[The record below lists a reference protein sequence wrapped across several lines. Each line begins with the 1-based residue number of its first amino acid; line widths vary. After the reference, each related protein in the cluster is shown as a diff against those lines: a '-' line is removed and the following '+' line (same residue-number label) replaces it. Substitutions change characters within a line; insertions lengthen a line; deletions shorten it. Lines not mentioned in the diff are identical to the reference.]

1 MPTHLLTLPDDLD
14 RGPARPHVPDDG
26 SKIAFATAMQ
36 IKALPFHGFLTLA
49 LVAAAAMAAS
59 VARADTGRWQSTSS
73 IAAKAEAHARASL
86 SHPDLKVEAEVASLD
101 SRLKLARCD
110 QPMQAFTPPNT
121 ELKKNLVIGVR
132 CRGSS
137 PWKVYVPVKLSAR
150 RQVLV
155 TSRPISRGATLSA
168 ADVRV
173 EERDVT
179 TARGAYLTDIA
190 QLSGKILKR
199 TVPEGRLVTADL
211 LNEEDI
217 IKRGQRVILMVEQSG
232 FMVQMAGT
240 ALSDGTINE
249 RIRVENNSSQRTV
262 EGIVR
267 SPQLVEVISY

>member
-1 MPTHLLTLPDDLD
+1 MVRKTLSD
-14 RGPARPHVPDDG
+14 
-26 SKIAFATAMQ
+26 
-36 IKALPFHGFLTLA
+36 HGFLTLTRVLA
-49 LVAAAAMAAS
+49 VCLAAAVAVPVPAAT
-59 VARADTGRWQSTSS
+59 ARWQSTAS

-86 SHPDLKVEAEVASLD
+86 SHADLAVEATVASLD

-110 QPMQAFTPPNT
+110 QPLQAFTPPNT
-121 ELKKNLVIGVR
+121 ELKKNLVIGIR

-137 PWKVYVPVKLSAR
+137 PWKVYVPVKLTAK

-155 TSRPISRGATLSA
+155 TSRPLSRGATLSS
-168 ADVRV
+168 ADVRL

-179 TARGAYLTDIA
+179 VARGAYLTDVA
-190 QLSGKILKR
+190 QLNGKILKR
-199 TVPEGRLVTADL
+199 TVPEGRLVTADM

-217 IKRGQRVILMVEQSG
+217 IKRGQRVTLLVEQSG

>member
-1 MPTHLLTLPDDLD
+1 MRKKLLSDD
-14 RGPARPHVPDDG
+14 
-26 SKIAFATAMQ
+26 
-36 IKALPFHGFLTLA
+36 GFLTLTAA
-49 LVAAAAMAAS
+49 LCLATPLAAPAQ
-59 VARADTGRWQSTSS
+59 ADAGRWQSTAS

-86 SHPDLKVEAEVASLD
+86 SHADLAVEATVASLD

-110 QPMQAFTPPNT
+110 QPLQAFTPPNT

-137 PWKVYVPVKLSAR
+137 PWKVYVPVKLTAR

-155 TSRPISRGATLSA
+155 TDRPLRRGATLSA
-168 ADVRV
+168 ADVRL
-173 EERDVT
+173 EERDITV
-179 TARGAYLTDIA
+179 ARGAYLTDVA
-190 QLSGKILKR
+190 QLKGKILKR

-217 IKRGQRVILMVEQSG
+217 IKRGQRVTLMVEQSG

-249 RIRVENNSSQRTV
+249 RIRVENNSSRRTV

>member
-1 MPTHLLTLPDDLD
+1 MFPTHRSGSIIAFRPSMLQKTLP
-14 RGPARPHVPDDG
+14 V
-26 SKIAFATAMQ
+26 
-36 IKALPFHGFLTLA
+36 HGFLTLA
-49 LVAAAAMAAS
+49 LVAVACAS
-59 VARADTGRWQSTSS
+59 ALPANSAQAETGRWQSIES
-73 IAAKAEAHARASL
+73 IATKAQAHARASL
-86 SHPDLKVEAEVASLD
+86 SHPDLKVEATVASLD

-110 QPMQAFTPPNT
+110 QPLQAFTPPNT
-121 ELKKNLVIGVR
+121 ELKKNLVIGVS

-137 PWKVYVPVKLSAR
+137 PWKVYVPVKLTAR

-155 TSRPISRGATLSA
+155 TSRPLSRGATLSA
-168 ADVRV
+168 ADVRL
-173 EERDVT
+173 EEKDITV
-179 TARGAYLTDIA
+179 ARGAYLTDVT
-190 QLSGKILKR
+190 QLDGKILRR

-217 IKRGQRVILMVEQSG
+217 IKRGQRVTLLVERSG

-240 ALSDGTINE
+240 ALSNGTINE

>member
-1 MPTHLLTLPDDLD
+1 MLKKTLSDN
-14 RGPARPHVPDDG
+14 
-26 SKIAFATAMQ
+26 
-36 IKALPFHGFLTLA
+36 GFLTLA
-49 LVAAAAMAAS
+49 RTLCVSMAA
-59 VARADTGRWQSTSS
+59 VLAAPALADNGRWQSTAS
-73 IAAKAEAHARASL
+73 IGAKAEAHAKASL
-86 SHPDLKVEAEVASLD
+86 SHADLDVQATVASLD

-110 QPMQAFTPPNT
+110 QPLQAFTPPNT

-155 TSRPISRGATLSA
+155 TSRPLSRGATLSS
-168 ADVRV
+168 ADVRL
-173 EERDVT
+173 EERDIT
-179 TARGAYLTDIA
+179 TARGAYLTDVA
-190 QLSGKILKR
+190 QLDGKVLKR
-199 TVPEGRLVTADL
+199 TIPEGRLVTADL

-217 IKRGQRVILMVEQSG
+217 IKRGQRVTLMVEQSG

>member
-1 MPTHLLTLPDDLD
+1 MLRNTLP
-14 RGPARPHVPDDG
+14 V
-26 SKIAFATAMQ
+26 
-36 IKALPFHGFLTLA
+36 HGFLTLA
-49 LVAAAAMAAS
+49 AAMVCAS
-59 VARADTGRWQSTSS
+59 ALLVSPTWADADRWQTTSS

-86 SHPDLKVEAEVASLD
+86 SHPDLTVEATVTALD

-110 QPMQAFTPPNT
+110 QPLSAFTPPNT

-132 CRGSS
+132 CRGSR

-155 TSRPISRGATLSA
+155 TSRPLSRGATLSA
-168 ADVRV
+168 ADVRI
-173 EERDVT
+173 EEKDVT
-179 TARGAYLTDIA
+179 MARGAYLTDVA
-190 QLSGKILKR
+190 QLNGKILKR

-211 LNEEDI
+211 LNDQDI
-217 IKRGQRVILMVEQSG
+217 IKRGQRVTLMVEQSG

-249 RIRVENNSSQRTV
+249 RIRVENTSSQRTV

-267 SPQLVEVISY
+267 SPQMVEVISY

>member
-1 MPTHLLTLPDDLD
+1 MRKKSLSDD
-14 RGPARPHVPDDG
+14 
-26 SKIAFATAMQ
+26 
-36 IKALPFHGFLTLA
+36 GFLTLT
-49 LVAAAAMAAS
+49 AAICLAAMLA
-59 VARADTGRWQSTSS
+59 VPVQADAGRWQSTAS

-86 SHPDLKVEAEVASLD
+86 SHADLAVEATVASLD

-110 QPMQAFTPPNT
+110 QPLQAFTPPNT

-137 PWKVYVPVKLSAR
+137 PWKVYVPVKLTAR

-155 TSRPISRGATLSA
+155 TDRPLSRGATLSA
-168 ADVRV
+168 ADVRL
-173 EERDVT
+173 EERDITV
-179 TARGAYLTDIA
+179 ARGAYLTDVA
-190 QLSGKILKR
+190 QLQGKILKR

-217 IKRGQRVILMVEQSG
+217 IKRGQRVTLMVEQSG

-249 RIRVENNSSQRTV
+249 RIRVENNSSRRTV